1 MAQVLEKLFLQKVAQ
16 MPAEEHE
23 VIPSSSSSSS
33 SKKTPKTKIGAKT
46 ATPKN
51 SIINKSFTPNSQ
63 ASAQSTQEPT
73 VAPASTTVVT
83 VPPPS
88 QTSSGPVTTSA
99 DTSAYTNHNISE
111 PAVIPPQA
119 PTKVSMTNS
128 SFIPFLVF
136 VALFECHGE
145 GLW

>member
-23 VIPSSSSSSS
+23 VIPSTNSS
-33 SKKTPKTKIGAKT
+33 SKKTPKTKIGAKS

-51 SIINKSFTPNSQ
+51 SIISKSFTPNSQ
-63 ASAQSTQEPT
+63 ASTQSTPEPT

-83 VPPPS
+83 VAPPS

-99 DTSAYTNHNISE
+99 DTSAYTNHISE
-111 PAVIPPQA
+111 SAVIPPQA
-119 PTKVSMTNS
+119 PTKVS
-128 SFIPFLVF
+128 
-136 VALFECHGE
+136 H
-145 GLW
+145 